1 MAELQNANPTINT
14 SKKHTRVVDEDDDD
28 DEDKVDGFDTL
39 EIFDLIRG
47 INDPEH
53 PLTLEQLNV
62 ATVRG
67 PRWSGEGAMRGGR
80 GGGSCAR
87 RRCCHV
93 RAHGVSRRRGCASE
107 AGCAWA
113 AGLGCGVRSGHCC
126 HG

>member
-14 SKKHTRVVDEDDDD
+14 STKHTRVVVEDDDD

-67 PRWSGEGAMRGGR
+67 PRCTGEGAMRVGR
-80 GGGSCAR
+80 GGGGSCAR
-87 RRCCHV
+87 CRCCHV
-93 RAHGVSRRRGCASE
+93 RAHRAQAPWMCQ
-107 AGCAWA
+107 
-113 AGLGCGVRSGHCC
+113 
-126 HG
+126 

>member
-93 RAHGVSRRRGCASE
+93 RAHRGVQAPWVCQ
-107 AGCAWA
+107 
-113 AGLGCGVRSGHCC
+113 
-126 HG
+126 